1 MKLTNPTDSNIENVI
16 IEGEVYAV
24 EAGET
29 IEIPEK
35 HAKFWKKYLHNF
47 LELEDGES
55 IEEPVVKEEKKSKK
69 KPKKKP
75 KKKAKKATKKDD
87 KSKREKL
94 EKLAEMKGIDAS
106 KFETLE
112 DLEKEIKA

>member
-69 KPKKKP
+69 KPKKKQKLKKRL
-75 KKKAKKATKKDD
+75 KKKQQKKKK
-87 KSKREKL
+87 
-94 EKLAEMKGIDAS
+94 
-106 KFETLE
+106 
-112 DLEKEIKA
+112 

>member
-1 MKLTNPTDSNIENVI
+1 MKLTNPTDSNIKNVI

-69 KPKKKP
+69 KPKKK
-75 KKKAKKATKKDD
+75 AKKATKKDD